1 MTEKLPKWKIKKDKY
16 LSNDIENRRVEYFCG
31 SKYIPLSQIPSW
43 DDISKG
49 SSTPFS
55 RNSPWKP
62 NLNLN
67 RKVSLWKGDISVLET
82 DAIVNAANSQLRG
95 GGGVDGAI
103 CAAAGPELLEE
114 CRTIIG
120 GCPVGE
126 AKIVGGYRL
135 PAKYVIQTV
144 GPMNKNCELLANAYT
159 NSLKLAVEHGIKS
172 IAFPCIATSCYGFP
186 NEEAAHTAMETTRKF
201 FETSCHDL
209 SVIFCVFTDKDNKIY
224 RNLLPFYFPSDK
236 DSESM

>member
-1 MTEKLPKWKIKKDKY
+1 MAINFHMKSNVLVIYVADKY

-95 GGGVDGAI
+95 GGGGDI
-103 CAAAGPELLEE
+103 
-114 CRTIIG
+114 
-120 GCPVGE
+120 
-126 AKIVGGYRL
+126 
-135 PAKYVIQTV
+135 
-144 GPMNKNCELLANAYT
+144 
-159 NSLKLAVEHGIKS
+159 S
-172 IAFPCIATSCYGFP
+172 
-186 NEEAAHTAMETTRKF
+186 
-201 FETSCHDL
+201 
-209 SVIFCVFTDKDNKIY
+209 KD
-224 RNLLPFYFPSDK
+224 
-236 DSESM
+236 M